1 MNYMVV
7 VDSSVLIPLSRIG
20 KLNLLRKIFKE
31 IKVTEE
37 IYKEVVKESEGRSG
51 TSEIEE
57 ACKDWIKICKIKS
70 GVNIQKIAK
79 VEGIEKADVSVVL
92 LAKETNDI
100 LLSNDKSLIMV
111 GKSKGVTCWWL
122 TTFILN
128 LVKKRLITKKD
139 AKQILFELVEA
150 GMRLRVEVYAAMLKE
165 IDRL

>member
-1 MNYMVV
+1 MVV

-37 IYKEVVKESEGRSG
+37 IYKEVVKESKGRSG

-57 ACKDWIKICKIKS
+57 ACKDWIKVCKIKS
-70 GVNIQKIAK
+70 RVNIQKIAK
-79 VEGIEKADVSVVL
+79 SEGIEKADVSTVL

-100 LLSNDKSLIMV
+100 LLSNDKTLIIV
-111 GKSKGVTCWWL
+111 GKSKCIICWWL

-128 LVKKRLITKKD
+128 LVKKRQITKKD
-139 AKQILFELVEA
+139 AKQTLFELVEA